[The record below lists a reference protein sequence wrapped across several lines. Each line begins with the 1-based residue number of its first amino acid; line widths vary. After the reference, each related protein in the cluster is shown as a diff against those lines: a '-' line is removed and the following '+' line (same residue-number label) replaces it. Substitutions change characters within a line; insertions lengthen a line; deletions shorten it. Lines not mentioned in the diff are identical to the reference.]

1 MAEAA
6 RCQLF
11 EATHSCQTIS
21 FKPIPEREPLR
32 TRVKGRYGGE

>member
-32 TRVKGRYGGE
+32 TRVEGRYGGE